1 MTDEAQPHPHVA
13 IACGGTGGHLF
24 PGLAVGH
31 EVLARGGRVTLF
43 ISEKEVDRQAVQS
56 VQNMRIVALPSV
68 GLTRGRWLAFFA
80 GLLRSRK
87 LALQHFQKDPP
98 QVVLAMGGFT
108 SAGPVLAGRRV
119 GAACFLHDSNVI
131 PGRAN
136 RWLARRADE
145 IFVAFAEAQNHFKS
159 ATCVTGTPVR
169 PEFHSV
175 NATDSRTALGL
186 RPADPVL
193 LIMGG
198 SQGAA
203 GINRLVLE
211 ALPVLVERF
220 PLLQFIHL
228 SGATDLDLVQSAYH
242 RLGVKA
248 LVQVF
253 CPAMHHA
260 LSAATLAISRAGG
273 SSLAEIAATR
283 TPSVLVPFPAAA
295 DQHQQFNAA
304 ALARSDGALVV
315 DQETIGGPEFT
326 RLLAELLS
334 DPSKLA
340 AMRERLT
347 TGQPLDAA
355 TQIVDAMF
363 ARLPGR
369 QAVAPNA
376 ARRADSSPSTNRF
389 HSVTS

>member
-1 MTDEAQPHPHVA
+1 MTGDAQPYPHVA

-24 PGLAVGH
+24 PGIAVGH

-56 VQNMRIVALPSV
+56 VQDMRIVALPSV
-68 GLTRGRWLAFFA
+68 GLTRGRWFAFFA

-87 LALQHFQKDPP
+87 LALKQFQNDPP

-108 SAGPVLAGRRV
+108 SAGPVLAARRV
-119 GAACFLHDSNVI
+119 RAACFLHDSNVI

-145 IFVAFAEAQNHFKS
+145 IFVAFPDTQKHFKT
-159 ATCVTGTPVR
+159 ATQVTGTPVR
-169 PEFHSV
+169 SEFHSV

-186 RPADPVL
+186 RSADPVL

-211 ALPVLVERF
+211 ALPVMIERF
-220 PLLQFIHL
+220 PLLQFVHL
-228 SGATDLDLVQSAYH
+228 TGATDLDLVQSAYH

-253 CPAMHHA
+253 CPEMHHA
-260 LSAATLAISRAGG
+260 LGAATLAISRAGG
-273 SSLAEIAATR
+273 SSLAEIVATR

-304 ALARSDGALVV
+304 ALARGGGALVV
-315 DQETIGGPEFT
+315 DQETVGGPEFT
-326 RLLAELLS
+326 RLLVALLGDS
-334 DPSKLA
+334 SKLA
-340 AMRERLT
+340 TMREHLT
-347 TGQPLDAA
+347 NRQPLDAA

-369 QAVAPNA
+369 QAVSQGAHHRAEDAP
-376 ARRADSSPSTNRF
+376 SPNRF

>member
-1 MTDEAQPHPHVA
+1 MTEDAQPHPHVA

-24 PGLAVGH
+24 PGIAVGH

-56 VQNMRIVALPSV
+56 VQDMRIVALPSV
-68 GLTRGRWLAFFA
+68 GLTRGRWFAFFA

-87 LALQHFQKDPP
+87 RALKHFQDDPP

-108 SAGPVLAGRRV
+108 SAGPVLAARRA

-136 RWLARRADE
+136 RWLARYADAV
-145 IFVAFAEAQNHFKS
+145 FVAFPAAQTHFKS
-159 ATCVTGTPVR
+159 ATRVTGTPVR
-169 PEFHSV
+169 SEFHSV
-175 NATDSRTALGL
+175 KATDSRTALGL

-193 LIMGG
+193 LVMGG

-203 GINRLVLE
+203 GINRLVLA
-211 ALPVLVERF
+211 ALPVLVDRF

-228 SGATDLDLVQSAYH
+228 TGAADLDLVQSAYH

-253 CPAMHHA
+253 CPEMPHA
-260 LSAATLAISRAGG
+260 LGGATLAVSRAGG
-273 SSLAEIAATR
+273 STLAEIAATR

-304 ALARSDGALVV
+304 ALARGGGALVV
-315 DQETIGGPEFT
+315 DQEAVGGPEFT
-326 RLLAELLS
+326 RLLVALLG
-334 DPSKLA
+334 DASKLA

-369 QAVAPNA
+369 QAVMPGVSLRVDDVPRN
-376 ARRADSSPSTNRF
+376 NRF

>member
-1 MTDEAQPHPHVA
+1 MTGDTQLHPHVA

-24 PGLAVGH
+24 PGLAVGR

-56 VQNMRIVALPSV
+56 VRDMRIITLPSV
-68 GLTRGRWLAFFA
+68 GLTWGRWLAFLS

-87 LALQHFQKDPP
+87 RALKQFQDDPP

-108 SAGPVLAGRRV
+108 SAGPVLAARRA

-136 RWLARRADE
+136 RWLARRAAE
-145 IFVAFAEAQNHFKS
+145 VFVAFPEAQEHFQT
-159 ATCVTGTPVR
+159 ATRVTGTPVR

-175 NATDSRTALGL
+175 DAAGSRGALGL

-193 LIMGG
+193 LVMGG

-203 GINRLVLE
+203 GINRLVLA

-228 SGATDLDLVQSAYH
+228 TGPVDLDPVQSAYQ

-260 LSAATLAISRAGG
+260 LGAATLAVSRAGG
-273 SSLAEIAATR
+273 SSLAEIATTR

-304 ALARSDGALVV
+304 ALARGGGALVA
-315 DQETIGGPEFT
+315 DQESVGGPEFT
-326 RLLAELLS
+326 RLLVELLS
-334 DPSKLA
+334 DPAKLA
-340 AMRERLT
+340 TMRERLT

-355 TQIVDAMF
+355 SQIVDAMF
-363 ARLPGR
+363 ARLPE
-369 QAVAPNA
+369 
-376 ARRADSSPSTNRF
+376 RRAAAHGAQRRAEHAPSANQF
-389 HSVTS
+389 HSVTP